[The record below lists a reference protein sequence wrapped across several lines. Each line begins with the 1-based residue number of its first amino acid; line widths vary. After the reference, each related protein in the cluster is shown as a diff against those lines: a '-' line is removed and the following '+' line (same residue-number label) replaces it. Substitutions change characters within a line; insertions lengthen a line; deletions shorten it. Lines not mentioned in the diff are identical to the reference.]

1 MLLVPEAPSGTL
13 KGRMKLTRRTS
24 NVLLAMGIVML
35 IFWVPRAFTWYANDL
50 QGSLY
55 LALIHLPIIPI
66 SLAIGA
72 YLTYLGVKP
81 RRAARH
87 TA

>member
-1 MLLVPEAPSGTL
+1 
-13 KGRMKLTRRTS
+13 MKLTRRTS

-35 IFWVPRAFTWYANDL
+35 ILWVPRAFTWYANDL

-72 YLTYLGVKP
+72 YLTYLGVKG

>member
-1 MLLVPEAPSGTL
+1 
-13 KGRMKLTRRTS
+13 MKLTRRTS

-35 IFWVPRAFTWYANDL
+35 LLWIPRSFTWYVNDL
-50 QGSLY
+50 QGSSY

-66 SLAIGA
+66 SLAIGV
-72 YLTYLGVKP
+72 YLTYLGIKG
-81 RRAARH
+81 RRASRQ

>member
-1 MLLVPEAPSGTL
+1 MLLAPGTLSGTL
-13 KGRMKLTRRTS
+13 ERLMKLTRRTS
-24 NVLLAMGIVML
+24 NVLLAIGILML
-35 IFWVPRAFTWYANDL
+35 LLWIPRSFTWYVNDL

-72 YLTYLGVKP
+72 YLTYLGIKG
-81 RRAARH
+81 RRASRQ